1 MLIGKHDS
9 VDKSFPQ
16 FLSRRFGHEGF
27 RHTCGMDIEVG
38 CTKVID
44 TPVGRLALSAS
55 DEALVELSFLTGK
68 TKRIDFTSSKLAET
82 QVDKA
87 AAWLKDYFLG
97 AKADYAGKLD
107 LSGTEFQ
114 RSVWKEISKI
124 KFGETLTYG
133 EIAGRIGKPKASRAV
148 GAAVGANPIPLIVPC
163 HRVMGTGGKITGYSG
178 GDGIPTKRKLLG
190 LEKIEFAE

>member
-1 MLIGKHDS
+1 MGKHDS

-16 FLSRRFGHEGF
+16 FFPLRFGSEGF
-27 RHTCGMDIEVG
+27 RHTCCMDIEVG
-38 CTKVID
+38 CTKVIE

-55 DEALVELSFLTGK
+55 DEALVELSFLTGN
-68 TKRIDFTSSKLAET
+68 TKRIDFTSSKLAEA

-87 AAWLKDYFLG
+87 AAWLKDYFQG
-97 AKADYAGKLD
+97 AQGDYAGNLD

-114 RSVWKEISKI
+114 RAVWKEISKI

-133 EIAGRIGKPKASRAV
+133 DIAGRIGRPKASRAV

-178 GDGIPTKRKLLG
+178 GDGIPTKRKLLR

>member
-1 MLIGKHDS
+1 
-9 VDKSFPQ
+9 
-16 FLSRRFGHEGF
+16 
-27 RHTCGMDIEVG
+27 MDIEVG

-55 DEALVELSFLTGK
+55 DEALVELSFLTGN
-68 TKRIDFTSSKLAET
+68 TKRIDFTSSKLAEA

-87 AAWLKDYFLG
+87 AAWLKDYFQG
-97 AKADYAGKLD
+97 AKADYAGNLD

-114 RSVWKEISKI
+114 RAVWKEISKI

-133 EIAGRIGKPKASRAV
+133 DIAGRIGRPKASRAV

-178 GDGIPTKRKLLG
+178 GDGIPTKRKLLRF
-190 LEKIEFAE
+190 EKIEFAE

>member
-1 MLIGKHDS
+1 
-9 VDKSFPQ
+9 
-16 FLSRRFGHEGF
+16 
-27 RHTCGMDIEVG
+27 MDIEVG

-55 DEALVELSFLTGK
+55 EEALVELSFLTGNI
-68 TKRIDFTSSKLAET
+68 KRIDFTSSELAEA
-82 QVDKA
+82 QVEKA

-97 AKADYAGKLD
+97 AKPDYAGQLD

-114 RSVWKEISKI
+114 RAVWKEISKI

-133 EIAGRIGKPKASRAV
+133 EIAVRIGRPKASRAV
-148 GAAVGANPIPLIVPC
+148 GAAVGANPIPVIVPC

-178 GDGIPTKRKLLG
+178 GDGIPTKRKLLRH
-190 LEKIEFAE
+190 EKIEFAE